1 MYLIYLNV
9 NDNHYKIPWLSESE
23 SFWWAQTGKRLS
35 VLPAEFCVLLL
46 LILIPQTLKALY
58 LFSLLRIVIGLTTR
72 IKEPTA
78 TFGHFQWKL
87 L

>member
-1 MYLIYLNV
+1 MIIIIKCLDWINQ
-9 NDNHYKIPWLSESE
+9 
-23 SFWWAQTGKRLS
+23 SFWWAQTGKRLA

-46 LILIPQTLKALY
+46 FILILQTLKALY

-72 IKEPTA
+72 IKEPLPNQIWTLSM
-78 TFGHFQWKL
+78 KL